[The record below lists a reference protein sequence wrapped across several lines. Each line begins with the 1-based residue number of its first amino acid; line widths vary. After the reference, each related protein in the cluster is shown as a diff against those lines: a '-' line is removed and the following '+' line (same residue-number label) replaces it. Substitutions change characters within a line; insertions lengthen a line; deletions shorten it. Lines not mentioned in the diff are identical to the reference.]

1 MQILI
6 IATGTMGDVA
16 PYTGLGLR
24 LRQAGHQVAIATHQG
39 FEDLIRSCG
48 LEYRRFP
55 GDPWRAAST
64 MGVRVERSGTGLPPR
79 LAVARLIPSLLRD
92 CGQGV
97 LDAARQG
104 ADVLLVSQGVAPL
117 GRVVAEGL
125 DLPSLGV
132 FVVPLMPTASFP
144 PVGVSL
150 RSLGARGNRAA
161 GNVMMS
167 LAMRLYTPEVQRLR
181 TELGLPRRGA
191 GIRRDILRS
200 WPIWHGFSR
209 HVVPRPPDWRPGLEL
224 SGYWWPASP
233 RQWQPP
239 PQLVDFLGAGPP
251 PVYVGFGS
259 NAPSHGERLGTVVVS
274 ALRRAGVRGVVQR
287 GWAGMEATADGD
299 ILSIGEVSHEWLFPR
314 TAAVVHH
321 AGAGTTS
328 AGLRAGV
335 PAVPVPFLFDMHFW
349 AARLVALGVS
359 PSVVPFCALSEERLA
374 NAITMAVRDPEHLRK
389 ARAVSCRLADEDGA
403 APVIEAIDNL
413 ARSA

>member
-24 LRQAGHQVAIATHQG
+24 LRQAGHQVAIATHEV
-39 FEDLIRSCG
+39 FEVLIRSCG

-55 GDPWRAAST
+55 GDPRQTASM
-64 MGVRVERSGTGLPPR
+64 MGARLEQPGADPLPR
-79 LAVARLIPSLLRD
+79 LAVARQIPSLLRD
-92 CGQGV
+92 CGQGA

-104 ADVLLVSQGVAPL
+104 ADVLLVAHGVAPL
-117 GRVVAEGL
+117 GRMVAEGL
-125 DLPSLGV
+125 GLPSLGA
-132 FVVPLMPTASFP
+132 FLVPLMPTASFP
-144 PVGVSL
+144 PVGISL
-150 RSLGARGNRAA
+150 RSLGARGNRAV
-161 GNVMMS
+161 GNVVLS
-167 LAMRLYTPEVQRLR
+167 LAMGLYTPEVQRLR
-181 TELGLPRRGA
+181 AELGLPGHSTRT
-191 GIRRDILRS
+191 RRDLMRS
-200 WPIWHGFSR
+200 WTIWHGFSR

-224 SGYWWPASP
+224 SGYWWPAAP

-239 PQLVDFLGAGPP
+239 PQLVDFVAAGPP

-259 NAPSHGERLGTVVVS
+259 NMPSDSERLGAMVVS
-274 ALRRAGVRGVVQR
+274 ALRRAGVRGVIQR
-287 GWAGMEATADGD
+287 GWAGMEATVGGD

-349 AARLVALGVS
+349 ASRLVALGVS
-359 PSVVPFCALSEERLA
+359 PSVVPFSTISAERLA
-374 NAITMAVRDPEHLRK
+374 NAIEAAVRDPQHLLR
-389 ARAVSCRLADEDGA
+389 ARAVSRRLAAEDGA
-403 APVIEAIDNL
+403 VPVIEALDNL
-413 ARSA
+413 ARAA